1 MLTFMSGTARGSG
14 GLLQCNMTYMR
25 LVCWSVKDILLRRNK
40 ILAPSPAKP
49 DCNLNI
55 RKITLIRQTGLQEPS
70 QFGFFGRGSGV
81 VLGIIRLAGVA
92 KPLFLMGI
100 VLAVTLAGPADSAT
114 THRRHLPSRKAKPAA
129 HRIIPMPAGATD
141 PRKDAA
147 LILDGA
153 TGKILYARNETAER
167 HPASLTKMM
176 TLYMLFEALKA
187 GKITMQTPMPVSQHA
202 ALQKPTK
209 LFLKRG
215 ETITVDTAIRAVV
228 IRSAN
233 DVAVVVA
240 EALGG
245 TELHFA
251 QMMTEKARA
260 LGMRETYYHNASG
273 LPDPLQITTAMD
285 LSILARHLA
294 YDFPQYFPYFSL
306 PGFNY
311 KGVYYPTHDNLIGR
325 YPGADGIK
333 TGFTVAS
340 GFNLTSSVVRD
351 GVHLIGIVMGGRT
364 AVRRDLEMMHLMDST
379 FAKIDDNPALVARG
393 PVPWTAVADADQQPA
408 VAGFTLPLQG
418 IPTAGQLVA
427 LSKLPPPIPD
437 TDDED
442 AAESRRA
449 PDETLPAIQT
459 PAVPA
464 PLPAPRPAEAAIAAA
479 IPSPAIHGKSNVPA
493 GDNAKPVI
501 VAALPKIRPALS
513 SDDADD
519 APVAPTPT
527 PGHDW
532 TIQIGAYA
540 DRALARAELEAYA
553 QKAMDVLGQAS
564 RLVVPFQSSDGHT
577 MYRARFGLF
586 AEREAR
592 DVCDRLT
599 QRGQTCFA
607 AIAAR

>member
-1 MLTFMSGTARGSG
+1 LAGAIKPHFLL
-14 GLLQCNMTYMR
+14 GLALA
-25 LVCWSVKDILLRRNK
+25 V
-40 ILAPSPAKP
+40 ILAA
-49 DCNLNI
+49 
-55 RKITLIRQTGLQEPS
+55 
-70 QFGFFGRGSGV
+70 
-81 VLGIIRLAGVA
+81 
-92 KPLFLMGI
+92 
-100 VLAVTLAGPADSAT
+100 PADAASR
-114 THRRHLPSRKAKPAA
+114 HRRHMALDRGAAA
-129 HRIIPMPAGATD
+129 HRIVPMPAGATD
-141 PRKDAA
+141 PDKDAA

-153 TGKILYARNETAER
+153 TGKVLFARNEAAER

-176 TLYMLFEALKA
+176 TLYMLFDALKT

-202 ALQKPTK
+202 AQQKPTK
-209 LFLKRG
+209 LSLRRG
-215 ETITVDTAIRAVV
+215 ETITVDTAIRAIV

-233 DVAVVVA
+233 DVAVVIA

-260 LGMRETYYHNASG
+260 IGMRETYYHNASG
-273 LPDPLQITTAMD
+273 LPDPLQITTAAD
-285 LSILARHLA
+285 LSVLARHLA
-294 YDFPQYFPYFSL
+294 YDYPQYFPYFAL

-340 GFNLTSSVVRD
+340 GFNLTSSVVRG

-364 AVRRDLEMMHLMDST
+364 AVRRDLEMMHLMDT
-379 FAKIDDNPALVARG
+379 AFAQIDSNPALVARG
-393 PVPWTAVADADQQPA
+393 PVPWAAVADAGQKPA

-418 IPTAGQLVA
+418 VPTAGQLAA
-427 LSKLPPPIPD
+427 LSQAPPPIPN

-442 AAESRRA
+442 AAEARRA
-449 PDETLPAIQT
+449 PDENFSTLQAQAPQLASVAAPPKPAPVT
-459 PAVPA
+459 AVPPAMAQAATA
-464 PLPAPRPAEAAIAAA
+464 PIVPAARPADTNVAMAT
-479 IPSPAIHGKSNVPA
+479 PSPAIHGRAPA
-493 GDNAKPVI
+493 NDTAKAVT
-501 VAALPKIRPALS
+501 VAALPKVRPSLPTDSESQPQAQL
-513 SDDADD
+513 
-519 APVAPTPT
+519 APG
-527 PGHDW
+527 PGHNW

-540 DRALARAELEAYA
+540 DQALAKAELDAYA
-553 QKAMDVLGQAS
+553 QKSMDVLGHVS

-592 DVCDRLT
+592 EVCDRLT

>member
-1 MLTFMSGTARGSG
+1 
-14 GLLQCNMTYMR
+14 
-25 LVCWSVKDILLRRNK
+25 LVR
-40 ILAPSPAKP
+40 
-49 DCNLNI
+49 
-55 RKITLIRQTGLQEPS
+55 
-70 QFGFFGRGSGV
+70 
-81 VLGIIRLAGVA
+81 
-92 KPLFLMGI
+92 KPLFLLGI
-100 VLAVTLAGPADSAT
+100 ATLAAGLILAAPADAAT
-114 THRRHLPSRKAKPAA
+114 RHRNRAPAPRAHKVTALPGSP
-129 HRIIPMPAGATD
+129 TD
-141 PRKDAA
+141 PDKDAA

-153 TGKILYARNETAER
+153 TGKVLYARNETAER

-187 GKITMQTPMPVSQHA
+187 GKITMQTPMPVSAHA
-202 ALQKPTK
+202 AQQKPTK
-209 LFLKRG
+209 LSLRPG
-215 ETITVDTAIRAVV
+215 TTITVDTAIRAIV

-260 LGMRETYYHNASG
+260 IGMRETYYHNASG

-285 LSILARHLA
+285 LSVLARHLA
-294 YDFPQYFPYFSL
+294 YDFPQYYPYFAL

-340 GFNLTSSVVRD
+340 GFNLTSSVVRG

-364 AVRRDLEMMHLMDST
+364 AVRRDMEMMRLLDTT
-379 FAKIDDNPALVARG
+379 FAQIESNPTLVARG
-393 PVPWTAVADADQQPA
+393 PVPWTAVADLGKQPA
-408 VAGFTLPLQG
+408 VAGFTLPAPAAAPAATQY
-418 IPTAGQLVA
+418 AA
-427 LSKLPPPIPD
+427 LSAVPAIPA

-449 PDETLPAIQT
+449 PDENFSTLHAQ
-459 PAVPA
+459 A
-464 PLPAPRPAEAAIAAA
+464 PQLETVAQPPRPAPVSAAPSIAQTAAA
-479 IPSPAIHGKSNVPA
+479 PFPTLALGAHEAGLSSSAAPVPQARPQQA
-493 GDNAKPVI
+493 GDVPTKPV
-501 VAALPKIRPALS
+501 VAALPKMRPTLRN
-513 SDDADD
+513 DAGEGDLD
-519 APVAPTPT
+519 LAGMAAA
-527 PGHDW
+527 GRNW

-540 DRALARAELEAYA
+540 DQAFARAQLDAYA
-553 QKAMDVLGQAS
+553 QKSMDVLGQAA

-586 AEREAR
+586 AERKAR
-592 DVCDRLT
+592 EVCDRLT

>member
-1 MLTFMSGTARGSG
+1 VT
-14 GLLQCNMTYMR
+14 
-25 LVCWSVKDILLRRNK
+25 
-40 ILAPSPAKP
+40 
-49 DCNLNI
+49 
-55 RKITLIRQTGLQEPS
+55 
-70 QFGFFGRGSGV
+70 
-81 VLGIIRLAGVA
+81 
-92 KPLFLMGI
+92 KPLFLLGI
-100 VLAVTLAGPADSAT
+100 AVLATGLALAAPVDAATRHRNRAPAPRAHKVTA
-114 THRRHLPSRKAKPAA
+114 LPGSP
-129 HRIIPMPAGATD
+129 TD
-141 PRKDAA
+141 PDKDAA

-153 TGKILYARNETAER
+153 TGKVLYARNETAER

-187 GKITMQTPMPVSQHA
+187 GKITMQTPMPVSAHA
-202 ALQKPTK
+202 AQQKPTK
-209 LFLKRG
+209 LSLRPG
-215 ETITVDTAIRAVV
+215 TTITVDTAIRAIV

-260 LGMRETYYHNASG
+260 IGMRETYYHNASG
-273 LPDPLQITTAMD
+273 LPDPLQITTATD
-285 LSILARHLA
+285 LSVLARHLA
-294 YDFPQYFPYFSL
+294 YDFPQFYPYFAL

-340 GFNLTSSVVRD
+340 GFNLTSSVVRG

-364 AVRRDLEMMHLMDST
+364 AVRRDMEMMRLLDT
-379 FAKIDDNPALVARG
+379 AFAQIESNPTLVARG
-393 PVPWTAVADADQQPA
+393 PVPWTAVADLGKQPA
-408 VAGFTLPLQG
+408 VAGFTLPAPAAAPPSSQF
-418 IPTAGQLVA
+418 AA
-427 LSKLPPPIPD
+427 LSAVPAIPA

-449 PDETLPAIQT
+449 PDENFSNLHSQ
-459 PAVPA
+459 A
-464 PLPAPRPAEAAIAAA
+464 PQLETVAQPPRPAPIAA
-479 IPSPAIHGKSNVPA
+479 IPPAVAQATAAGSVPQARPQQA
-493 GDNAKPVI
+493 GDTKPVV
-501 VAALPKIRPALS
+501 VAALPKMRPALRTDS
-513 SDDADD
+513 GEGDLDLASMA
-519 APVAPTPT
+519 AA
-527 PGHDW
+527 GRNW

-540 DRALARAELEAYA
+540 DQAFARAQLDAYA
-553 QKAMDVLGQAS
+553 QKSMDVLGQAA

-586 AEREAR
+586 AERKAR
-592 DVCDRLT
+592 EVCDRLT